1 MAACSSGTA
10 KWKLREGKRKRARG
24 WEKAKSKQ
32 ECRAHQSRRPAQ
44 SSERLFLS
52 QSRIIHSLSFL
63 LLRLLLDRLPLSPL
77 SAVNISVSLSR
88 CCIYLRL
95 SVVFLCRRRRC
106 HHQRISPD
114 PLSGRRKE
122 EERSRNDKVDR
133 RPGKRPLP
141 PDELEKKEGDQQQA
155 VSRFASSRADHD
167 ASAMVSALAHVISS
181 SSSVVDT
188 RGGEPAS
195 TQQGI
200 KLEEA
205 AGRGDTEAAQVS
217 EEQGNVRRRH
227 YRGVRQRPWGKWAA
241 EIRDPRKAARVWLGT
256 FDTAEDAAV
265 AYDEAAL
272 RFKGT
277 KAKLNFPERV
287 QGRTDLGFLVSPGVP
302 ERQPPRVP
310 LQLPATS
317 YPDLLQYAQ
326 LLQSRDEDLQNV
338 ASGLYV
344 GGTFTPV
351 SSQTPTTSA
360 LGSSQ
365 HFLDF
370 SSQSQYTNF
379 SSSSSSSSSSSWVH
393 GEQKDK
399 DGSRP
404 P

>member
-1 MAACSSGTA
+1 
-10 KWKLREGKRKRARG
+10 
-24 WEKAKSKQ
+24 
-32 ECRAHQSRRPAQ
+32 
-44 SSERLFLS
+44 
-52 QSRIIHSLSFL
+52 
-63 LLRLLLDRLPLSPL
+63 
-77 SAVNISVSLSR
+77 
-88 CCIYLRL
+88 
-95 SVVFLCRRRRC
+95 
-106 HHQRISPD
+106 
-114 PLSGRRKE
+114 
-122 EERSRNDKVDR
+122 
-133 RPGKRPLP
+133 
-141 PDELEKKEGDQQQA
+141 
-155 VSRFASSRADHD
+155 
-167 ASAMVSALAHVISS
+167 MVSALAHVISS
-181 SSSVVDT
+181 TSSVLDT
-188 RGGEPAS
+188 RGGEPAP
-195 TQQGI
+195 TQQSI

-205 AGRGDTEAAQVS
+205 AGPGDTEAAQVS
-217 EEQGNVRRRH
+217 EEQGTVRRRH

-241 EIRDPRKAARVWLGT
+241 EIRDPKKAARVWLGT

-302 ERQPPRVP
+302 ERQPPPVP

-351 SSQTPTTSA
+351 SCQMPTTSA

-370 SSQSQYTNF
+370 SSQSQYASF

-399 DGSRP
+399 CGSRP